1 MSEMQMQQGFAGI
14 IGRLKAEGQLTRNSG
29 TNSLKN
35 LTSTV
40 ASGNNVLSTNSQLLN
55 RIASSIN
62 RSLSTLRAISQTLA
76 RSGNARSSSSPAIS
90 TAPLTN
96 GLSRIASLIQR
107 TNAGIAGVT
116 AVTARSS
123 KATNAVATTVAKSS
137 TASAKQTRQENR
149 ATNITNRRGML
160 SRIGS
165 SAGGAGN
172 AALTASVNGLKRLGS
187 NIRRAVGSVFNWGTG
202 LVLAFGFF
210 VNSPYWKEFKAFLGR
225 STKEGGAFF
234 VLLEFLK
241 KLTAPLEGAG
251 NDLLKGDFS
260 SFGDK
265 IADTFI
271 HMMNMVIKSL
281 NTKLPG
287 MFELD
292 LIKTNKDQ
300 NKEKAAT
307 NAGKRL
313 DEMDVDG
320 KPLSALSGVEQLLAD
335 DPSTTFGL
343 KVFPWSDET
352 SKDIGGLMA
361 DSFIGDFG
369 DAIHSIGR
377 KITGTELTIPT
388 MTDKQLTDRIKE
400 IALMTDEEYE
410 FMDKT
415 GKAGATNLQMN
426 PESLQNVDRLELLKK
441 FETEA
446 NKRVK
451 EGLKNPAPDSLRPV
465 TVPTSAVVALPVPMA
480 APPAPAAAPKG
491 NSTSAPPKD
500 MKNVGVMDNL
510 LQQRF
515 N

>member
-251 NDLLKGDFS
+251 NDLLKGDFGKVTDKIVDFFIS
-260 SFGDK
+260 LMNKMIDGINSKLPTILKMDRFETRAEEERKEETQKTVKDLEDQRKAKGDLTAGEQVLDFFGD
-265 IADTFI
+265 DP
-271 HMMNMVIKSL
+271 
-281 NTKLPG
+281 NTTMG
-287 MFELD
+287 MRVTPF
-292 LIKTNKDQ
+292 
-300 NKEKAAT
+300 
-307 NAGKRL
+307 
-313 DEMDVDG
+313 
-320 KPLSALSGVEQLLAD
+320 
-335 DPSTTFGL
+335 
-343 KVFPWSDET
+343 SDEN
-352 SKDIGGLMA
+352 SKDLGGVMYDKLLSPLG
-361 DSFIGDFG
+361 DSFDG
-369 DAIHSIGR
+369 IGR
-377 KITGTELTIPT
+377 AITG
-388 MTDKQLTDRIKE
+388 
-400 IALMTDEEYE
+400 
-410 FMDKT
+410 
-415 GKAGATNLQMN
+415 NL
-426 PESLQNVDRLELLKK
+426 K
-441 FETEA
+441 
-446 NKRVK
+446 
-451 EGLKNPAPDSLRPV
+451 
-465 TVPTSAVVALPVPMA
+465 
-480 APPAPAAAPKG
+480 
-491 NSTSAPPKD
+491 
-500 MKNVGVMDNL
+500 
-510 LQQRF
+510 
-515 N
+515 